1 MKGKSHDGVRRKIR
15 QALQAESDNVWK
27 DVEEQGLFEQA
38 LDVMRGKHRFLT
50 VIANV
55 VIAVFF
61 AMMVYCVVRF
71 FDAQTT
77 RTQIAW
83 SVGFL
88 ASNMVVAM
96 LKLWFWMQMDKNTV
110 IREVKRLELQVATLA
125 GIIKKQT

>member
-1 MKGKSHDGVRRKIR
+1 MTEFDDKIR

>member
-1 MKGKSHDGVRRKIR
+1 MTEFDDKIR
-15 QALQAESDNVWK
+15 QALQAESANVWK

-55 VIAVFF
+55 VMAVFF

>member
-1 MKGKSHDGVRRKIR
+1 MTEFDDKIR

-27 DVEEQGLFEQA
+27 DVQEQGLFEQA
-38 LDVMRGKHRFLT
+38 LDVMRGKHRFFT

-55 VIAVFF
+55 VVAVFL
-61 AMMVYCVVRF
+61 AVMVYCVVRF

>member
-1 MKGKSHDGVRRKIR
+1 MTEFDDKIR

-55 VIAVFF
+55 VMAVFF

>member
-1 MKGKSHDGVRRKIR
+1 MTEFDDKIR

-38 LDVMRGKHRFLT
+38 LDVMRGKHMFLT
-50 VIANV
+50 IIFNV
-55 VIAVFF
+55 VMVLFLAV
-61 AMMVYCVVRF
+61 MLYCVVRF

-77 RTQIAW
+77 QTQIAW

-88 ASNMVVAM
+88 VSNMVVSM

>member
-1 MKGKSHDGVRRKIR
+1 MTEFDDKIR

-55 VIAVFF
+55 VMAVFF
-61 AMMVYCVVRF
+61 VVMVYCVVRF

>member
-1 MKGKSHDGVRRKIR
+1 MTEFDDKIR
-15 QALQAESDNVWK
+15 QALRTESDNVWK

-38 LDVMRGKHRFLT
+38 LGVMRGKHKFLT
-50 VIANV
+50 VIAN
-55 VIAVFF
+55 AVMVLFF
-61 AMMVYCVVRF
+61 AMTVYSAIRF
-71 FDAQTT
+71 FGAETT

-88 ASNMVVAM
+88 TSNMVVAM
-96 LKLWFWMQMDKNTV
+96 MKLWFWMQMDKNTV

>member
-1 MKGKSHDGVRRKIR
+1 MTEFDDKIR

-50 VIANV
+50 VISNV
-55 VIAVFF
+55 VMAVFF
-61 AMMVYCVVRF
+61 VVMVYFVVRF

>member
-1 MKGKSHDGVRRKIR
+1 MTEFDDKIR

-55 VIAVFF
+55 VMAVFF
-61 AMMVYCVVRF
+61 AVMVYCVVRF

>member
-1 MKGKSHDGVRRKIR
+1 MTEFDDKIR

-55 VIAVFF
+55 VMAVFF

-88 ASNMVVAM
+88 TSNMFVAM
-96 LKLWFWMQMDKNTV
+96 MKMWFWMQMDKNTV

-125 GIIKKQT
+125 GIIKSQT